1 MADSALKVWL
11 DRDGKLLRLR
21 LSRPKANI
29 VDAEMIAALTKALA
43 EGSTDRH
50 IKAVLIDHEGPHF
63 SFGASVPEH
72 MPDQCA
78 GMLKG
83 LHALILA
90 MVEYPVPILVSVR
103 GQCLGGGLE
112 VALAGHMMFVSPDS
126 KLGQPEIVLGVFA
139 PAASCLLPER
149 MPRVAAEDLLYSG
162 RSITGEEA
170 FRLGLANAVADEPE
184 AAALAWFDAGPAKH
198 SASSLRF
205 AVKAAR
211 LGMNERVKAK
221 IAAVEDLYLNGLM
234 ATHDA
239 VEGLNAFVEKRAA
252 LWEDR

>member
-1 MADSALKVWL
+1 MADCLKIWR
-11 DRDGKLLRLR
+11 DRDGMLLRLR

-43 EGSTDRH
+43 EGAADRH
-50 IKAVLIDHEGPHF
+50 VKAVLIDHEGPHF

-112 VALAGHMMFVSPDS
+112 VALAGHMMFVSADA

-162 RSITGEEA
+162 RSITGEDA
-170 FRLGLANAVADEPE
+170 FRLGIANAVADEPE

>member
-1 MADSALKVWL
+1 MADCLKIWR
-11 DRDGKLLRLR
+11 DRDGMLLRLR

-43 EGSTDRH
+43 EGAADRH
-50 IKAVLIDHEGPHF
+50 VKAVLIDHEGPHF

-112 VALAGHMMFVSPDS
+112 VALAGHMMFVSADA

-162 RSITGEEA
+162 RSITGEDA
-170 FRLGLANAVADEPE
+170 FRLGIANAVVDEPE

>member
-1 MADSALKVWL
+1 MAGCLKVWP

-29 VDAEMIAALTKALA
+29 IDAEMIAALAAALA
-43 EGSTDRH
+43 EGEQDARLRG
-50 IKAVLIDHEGPHF
+50 VLIDHEGPHF
-63 SFGASVPEH
+63 SFGASVAEH

-78 GMLKG
+78 DMLKA
-83 LHALILA
+83 LHALVRI
-90 MVEYPVPILVSVR
+90 MVDYPVPILVSVR

-112 VALAGHMMFVSPDS
+112 VAAAGHLMFVAPDT

-149 MPRVAAEDLLYSG
+149 MSRAAAEDLLYSG
-162 RSITGEEA
+162 RSITGAEA
-170 FRLGLANAVADEPE
+170 VALGLANAVSDEPE

-198 SASSLRF
+198 SAASLRF

-211 LGMNERVKAK
+211 LGMTERVKAK
-221 IAAVEDLYLNGLM
+221 IDRVEDLYLNGLM

-239 VEGLNAFVEKRAA
+239 VEGLNAFMDKRAA
-252 LWEDR
+252 TWEDR

>member
-1 MADSALKVWL
+1 
-11 DRDGKLLRLR
+11 
-21 LSRPKANI
+21 
-29 VDAEMIAALTKALA
+29 
-43 EGSTDRH
+43 
-50 IKAVLIDHEGPHF
+50 
-63 SFGASVPEH
+63 

-78 GMLKG
+78 AMLKG
-83 LHALILA
+83 LHALIIA

-112 VALAGHMMFVSPDS
+112 VALAGHMMFVAPDA

-162 RSITGEEA
+162 RSISGDEA
-170 FRLGLANAVADEPE
+170 QRLGLANAVSDEPE

-221 IAAVEDLYLNGLM
+221 IAQVEELYLNGLM